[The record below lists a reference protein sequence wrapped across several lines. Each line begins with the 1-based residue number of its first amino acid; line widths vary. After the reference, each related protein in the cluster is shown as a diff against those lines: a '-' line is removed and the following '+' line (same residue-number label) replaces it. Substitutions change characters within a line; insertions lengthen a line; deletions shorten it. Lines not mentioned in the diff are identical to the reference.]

1 LASIRKPIGFVAFLG
16 GGAAGTIAIGL
27 DAEED
32 EEEAAVA
39 VTRQL
44 RP

>member
-1 LASIRKPIGFVAFLG
+1 MAFLG

-32 EEEAAVA
+32 DEEAAVA